1 MRKTPSVNEKER
13 KEKGHKPIFTLSGN
27 PGGGGP
33 KTHQEHKDAKKKKDK
48 SLMNEQNWQ
57 LAQGDGTDRYVPN
70 QLPFFNTQ
78 ESESKMEVEGSE

>member
-48 SLMNEQNWQ
+48 SLMNEQNW
-57 LAQGDGTDRYVPN
+57 
-70 QLPFFNTQ
+70 
-78 ESESKMEVEGSE
+78 